1 MIFHVHLH
9 TNIVMPVLN
18 DLDFDR
24 LFPEVSYIRAA
35 LLHGTIAAESIYG
48 TYLVQLNNG
57 PALGIGQMEP
67 VTHDDIWKNWLQ
79 HRRVIAGKVAGYLAV
94 HPQDLN
100 GMKFSELAPHM
111 IWNLKYA
118 VAMMACHYRRVP
130 DLFPSESEATV
141 FSLAE
146 YWKKHYNTHKG
157 RGTVTDFVAKWER
170 AKLHE
175 LYPSI
180 PIR

>member
-1 MIFHVHLH
+1 MIFHAHLH
-9 TNIVMPVLN
+9 THIILPVLR
-18 DLDFDR
+18 DFDFDR
-24 LFPEVSYIRAA
+24 LFPEVSHVRAA
-35 LLHGTIAAESIYG
+35 LLHGTIASESIYG

-57 PALGIGQMEP
+57 PALGICQMEP
-67 VTHDDIWKNWLQ
+67 ATHDDIWKNWLQ
-79 HRRVIAGKVAGYLAV
+79 HRRAVADRVSYYLGL
-94 HPQDLN
+94 PSGEWQN
-100 GMKFSELAPHM
+100 TTFSAMAPYM

-118 VAMMACHYRRVP
+118 VAMAACHYRRVP
-130 DLFPSESEATV
+130 AELPEESEATV